1 MVRKIVNIV
10 VLVPI
15 AIVLIVLSV
24 ANRQPVRMALNPFR
38 PEDSVLSLTAPFFVF
53 LFLALL
59 LGMIIGAVATW
70 ISQHKYRKRARVEAT
85 EMVARRVGDGHVA
98 GGVAYVAAV
107 IAEPGVIRHTALDAL
122 IVGELDGV
130 ISPRLTALRDAA
142 SSAGFCFT
150 ASDDIRRDLWSK
162 FARLSVFSGMTSIT
176 RSPARTS
183 QASTSVSPTTCS
195 VTPMIAKS
203 PLAQVACWRCLIA
216 ARSGAAGTAFFFETV
231 AAETVM
237 SRSPWAG

>member
-10 VLVPI
+10 VLVPV

-85 EMVARRVGDGHVA
+85 EAVKWQTEADRQKARADA
-98 GGVAYVAAV
+98 VAAQ
-107 IAEPGVIRHTALDAL
+107 TAL
-122 IVGELDGV
+122 
-130 ISPRLTALRDAA
+130 AA
-142 SSAGFCFT
+142 P
-150 ASDDIRRDLWSK
+150 K
-162 FARLSVFSGMTSIT
+162 
-176 RSPARTS
+176 
-183 QASTSVSPTTCS
+183 
-195 VTPMIAKS
+195 
-203 PLAQVACWRCLIA
+203 
-216 ARSGAAGTAFFFETV
+216 
-231 AAETVM
+231 
-237 SRSPWAG
+237 